1 MQRNGFQKSYCRK
14 TEATGFNFSLK
25 VWERPPNGLHYC
37 QAARA
42 EAIKDF
48 CKYGDG

>member
-1 MQRNGFQKSYCRK
+1 MVFKKVTVEK
-14 TEATGFNFSLK
+14 TEATGLNFSLK
-25 VWERPPNGLHYC
+25 VWGRPPNGLQYW
-37 QAARA
+37 QVARA